1 MGKSSFFLFWKINVK
16 KKKKYFIYILLAI
29 TIIPNFF
36 PISAKD
42 KKKLMLLVRF
52 HPGSPQDNHLVILT
66 SNNTLRLYQL
76 PLSDGMGTE
85 KSSAPE
91 FIRTWF
97 LGQRST
103 TDGKEWNLSGSKL
116 PFLVGL
122 GEMAVDFDF
131 ALPIVEIFQRR
142 NQNL

>member
-1 MGKSSFFLFWKINVK
+1 MQDV
-16 KKKKYFIYILLAI
+16 LLHNNEI
-29 TIIPNFF
+29 RQ
-36 PISAKD
+36 
-42 KKKLMLLVRF
+42 VRF

-97 LGQRST
+97 LGQRWT

-131 ALPIVEIFQRR
+131 ALPIVEVSRTAEKPKGGRGKFF
-142 NQNL
+142 